1 MMRRSS
7 TRAQR
12 RRTASLGT
20 IIGAAARPL
29 QWADWPAVRAGPT
42 SAETA
47 VARLSSG
54 GQERADATTV
64 DEVSRL
70 DHREF
75 VDHAYLALLGRAP
88 TAAEREDCLS
98 ALLTGEAKTW
108 LLGRLRYG
116 AEGRARA
123 VPVRGLRG
131 KYLAQRLFRLPIV
144 GRLFAWLGAIAS
156 LPRSLRYLRGFAQ
169 SAAGERIRAEHA
181 RALAAGQIDA
191 VTERTERLEGELRSR
206 VAQLEQGLDAWIADV
221 DRQLQSGIERVG
233 DELQRRIGHLD
244 QLTTD
249 RLVQLE
255 GHTTNRIAQLDAEL
269 GDRVAQLDAQLK
281 DWIVQ
286 LDAQAGDRIAQ
297 LDAQLR
303 DLIAQLDAERKNGIG
318 ILERDLARM
327 TRVAG
332 DAKLRIEALSPP
344 HLAETFEVIGG
355 PLVEPARL
363 RSAVRADVPTPQLSA
378 HERYAVFEAAF
389 YDSTIVAAKQRVY
402 LRYLD
407 RALALQQPFLDL
419 GCGRGEFL
427 GILAGAG
434 IRPVG
439 VDVNALAFAELRTAG
454 YEVVEQ
460 DLLAF
465 LQAERRMFSGA
476 SSLQVVEHLTAE
488 QIERMLALVA
498 QRLTPGAPL
507 IVETPNPLC
516 PFALGQFNTDP
527 THVAPLPPERL
538 RFAIEAA
545 GFEATRTLFQARAP
559 GAAFAGPDPRAHYMD
574 YAIIAYRSA
583 T

>member
-1 MMRRSS
+1 MTGAGPGAGPRVLVAS
-7 TRAQR
+7 TGIR
-12 RRTASLGT
+12 RRDWAGTPASGT
-20 IIGAAARPL
+20 GFSPPDRGHYNARIGSATTAAR
-29 QWADWPAVRAGPT
+29 G

-47 VARLSSG
+47 VVGSSNRAEDRSGRDAG
-54 GQERADATTV
+54 GAATTPTSI
-64 DEVSRL
+64 DELSRL

-75 VDHAYLALLGRAP
+75 VDNAYLTLLGRPP
-88 TAAEREDCLS
+88 TAAEHEDFLG
-98 ALLTGEAKTW
+98 ALLSGDAKSW

-123 VPVRGLRG
+123 VPVRGLRA
-131 KYLAQRLFRLPIV
+131 KYLAQRLFRTPIL
-144 GRLFAWLGAIAS
+144 GRLLAWLGAVAS

-169 SAAGERIRAEHA
+169 SVAGERIHAEHA
-181 RALAAGQIDA
+181 RALVSGQVDAASARITHLDW
-191 VTERTERLEGELRSR
+191 R
-206 VAQLEQGLDAWIADV
+206 VAGAAIAQLERDWMRGSRISTGSCRP
-221 DRQLQSGIERVG
+221 DRAASARSCSAKF
-233 DELQRRIGHLD
+233 R
-244 QLTTD
+244 D
-249 RLVQLE
+249 R
-255 GHTTNRIAQLDAEL
+255 A
-269 GDRVAQLDAQLK
+269 
-281 DWIVQ
+281 
-286 LDAQAGDRIAQ
+286 AQ

-303 DLIAQLDAERKNGIG
+303 DRIAQLDAERRSAIG
-318 ILERDLARM
+318 MLERDLARV
-327 TRVAG
+327 TRIAG

-355 PLVEPARL
+355 ALVEPARD
-363 RSAVRADVPTPQLSA
+363 RARVRTDIPASELSE

-389 YDSTIVAAKQRVY
+389 YDSTLVAAKQRVY

-407 RALALQQPFLDL
+407 RALALRQPFLDL

-434 IRPVG
+434 ITPVG
-439 VDVNALAFAELRTAG
+439 VDVNPTAFAGLRTAG
-454 YEVVEQ
+454 FEVVEQ
-460 DLLAF
+460 DLLAY

-476 SSLQVVEHLTAE
+476 SALQVVEHLTAGEIE
-488 QIERMLALVA
+488 QMLALVA
-498 QRLTPGAPL
+498 QRLLPGALL

-559 GAAFAGPDPRAHYMD
+559 GAPFAGPDPRAYYMD

>member
-1 MMRRSS
+1 MPVASTGIRRQD
-7 TRAQR
+7 RAGAR
-12 RRTASLGT
+12 ASGT
-20 IIGAAARPL
+20 GFSPPDRGHYNAWIGSATTAAR
-29 QWADWPAVRAGPT
+29 G

-47 VARLSSG
+47 VVGSSNRAEDRSGRGAG
-54 GQERADATTV
+54 GAATTPTSI
-64 DEVSRL
+64 DELSRL

-75 VDHAYLALLGRAP
+75 VDNAYLTLLGRPP
-88 TAAEREDCLS
+88 TAAEREDLLG
-98 ALLTGEAKTW
+98 ALLSGDAKSW

-116 AEGRARA
+116 VEGRARA
-123 VPVRGLRG
+123 VPVRGLRA
-131 KYLAQRLFRLPIV
+131 KYLAQRLFRTPIL
-144 GRLFAWLGAIAS
+144 GRPLAWLGAVAS

-169 SAAGERIRAEHA
+169 SAAGDRIHAEHA
-181 RALAAGQIDA
+181 RTLVGGQVDAASARITHLD
-191 VTERTERLEGELRSR
+191 GEFRSR
-206 VAQLEQGLDAWIADV
+206 VAQLEQALDARIADL
-221 DRQLQSGIERVG
+221 DSQLQARVG
-233 DELQRRIGHLD
+233 QASEELQRQIRHLEQHTAKLVA
-244 QLTTD
+244 QLD
-249 RLVQLE
+249 AQVWD
-255 GHTTNRIAQLDAEL
+255 RIAQLDAQ
-269 GDRVAQLDAQLK
+269 V
-281 DWIVQ
+281 W
-286 LDAQAGDRIAQ
+286 DRIAQ

-303 DLIAQLDAERKNGIG
+303 DRIAQVDAERRSAIG
-318 ILERDLARM
+318 MLERDLARV

-344 HLAETFEVIGG
+344 HLAETFELIGG
-355 PLVEPARL
+355 ALVGPARD
-363 RSAVRADVPTPQLSA
+363 RARVRTDVPASELSE

-389 YDSTIVAAKQRVY
+389 YDSVLVAEKQRVY

-407 RALALQQPFLDL
+407 RALALRQPFLDL

-434 IRPVG
+434 ITPVG
-439 VDVNALAFAELRTAG
+439 VDVNPTAFAGLRSAG
-454 YEVVEQ
+454 FEVVEQ
-460 DLLAF
+460 DLLAY

-476 SSLQVVEHLTAE
+476 SALQVIEHLTAKE
-488 QIERMLALVA
+488 IDEMLARVA
-498 QRLTPGAPL
+498 QRLLPGALL

-559 GAAFAGPDPRAHYMD
+559 GAPFAGPDPRAYYMD

>member
-1 MMRRSS
+1 M
-7 TRAQR
+7 
-12 RRTASLGT
+12 
-20 IIGAAARPL
+20 
-29 QWADWPAVRAGPT
+29 RAGPT

-47 VARLSSG
+47 VTGLSSRS
-54 GQERADATTV
+54 QERAGETTV
-64 DEVSRL
+64 DDASRL
-70 DHREF
+70 DHGEF
-75 VDHAYLALLGRAP
+75 IDHAYLTLLGRP
-88 TAAEREDCLS
+88 PMAAEREDCLS
-98 ALLTGEAKTW
+98 ALLAGEAKTW

-116 AEGRARA
+116 VEGRARA

-144 GRLFAWLGAIAS
+144 GGAIAWLGAIAS
-156 LPRSLRYLRGFAQ
+156 LPRSLRYFRGFAQ
-169 SAAGERIRAEHA
+169 SAAGERIQVEQA
-181 RALAAGQIDA
+181 RALAAGQLEA
-191 VTERTERLEGELRSR
+191 VTKRTERLDG
-206 VAQLEQGLDAWIADV
+206 
-221 DRQLQSGIERVG
+221 
-233 DELQRRIGHLD
+233 ELQRRIGHLD
-244 QLTTD
+244 QRTTD
-249 RLVQLE
+249 RLAQLE
-255 GHTTNRIAQLDAEL
+255 GNTTIRISQLDGEL
-269 GDRVAQLDAQLK
+269 AA
-281 DWIVQ
+281 
-286 LDAQAGDRIAQ
+286 RIAQ

-303 DLIAQLDAERKNGIG
+303 DQIAQLDAERKNGIA
-318 ILERDLARM
+318 ILERDLARV

-332 DAKLRIEALSPP
+332 DAKLRIDALSPP

-363 RSAVRADVPTPQLSA
+363 HSAVRADVPTPELST

-439 VDVNALAFAELRTAG
+439 VDVNALAFADLRAAG

-498 QRLTPGAPL
+498 QRLTPGALL

-559 GAAFAGPDPRAHYMD
+559 GAAFAGPDPRAYYMD
-574 YAIIAYRSA
+574 YAIIAYRSGP
-583 T
+583 